1 MFLESITIKDVA
13 KLCGVGVT
21 TVSRAINNHPD
32 INEETKKR
40 VLSIVEQ
47 YGYVPNNSARNLKRS
62 ETKNIAIL
70 VKGITNPFFSNM
82 IKVFEQEIQ
91 TKKNTFLLH
100 KVDENE
106 NEIKVA
112 MELIKEKRLRGI
124 IFLGGAFNHSQGDFD
139 KLSVPFV
146 LCTIPIT
153 KGSNLKCASVSVDDK
168 LESYKIVDYLCKQG
182 HKKIAIIGASDSDE
196 SIGKLRLEG
205 YRKALKDNGL
215 EINDRLRFIMKEDIE
230 SYSVGNGYAVM
241 NEVLESEVA
250 KEITAVF
257 AIADSLAIG
266 ACRAVFDKG
275 LRIPEDYSITG
286 FDGIEMCNYYNP
298 TITTIRQPVED
309 MAKATTKLLF
319 DIIKDSKNMQ
329 KIVFEAELVEGN
341 SSRIIS

>member
-1 MFLESITIKDVA
+1 MESITIKDVA

-32 INEETKKR
+32 INEDTKKKI
-40 VLSIVEQ
+40 LSIVDE

-70 VKGITNPFFSNM
+70 VKGISNPFFSNM

-91 TKKNTFLLH
+91 KKKNTFILH

-124 IFLGGAFNHSQGDFD
+124 IFLGGAFSHSQADFD

-146 LCTIPIT
+146 LCTIPIPT
-153 KGSNLKCASVSVDDK
+153 GSELKCASVSVDDK
-168 LESYKIVDYLCKQG
+168 LESYKIVDYLCKRG
-182 HKKIAIIGASDSDE
+182 HKNIAIISASDKDE

-215 EINDRLRFIMKEDIE
+215 KIDEKLRFIMSEDIE
-230 SYSVGNGYAVM
+230 SYSVANGYAVM
-241 NEVLESEVA
+241 NKILKSEVA
-250 KEITAVF
+250 KDITAVF

-275 LRIPEDYSITG
+275 LTIPNDYSITG

-298 TITTIRQPVED
+298 TITTVRQPVED

-319 DIIKDSKNMQ
+319 DIIKDSNNMQ

-341 SSRIIS
+341 SSKIIS

>member
-1 MFLESITIKDVA
+1 MDSITIKDVA
-13 KLCGVGVT
+13 RLSGVGVT

-32 INEETKKR
+32 INEDTKKR
-40 VLSIVEQ
+40 VLSIVDE

-62 ETKNIAIL
+62 GTKNVAVL
-70 VKGITNPFFSNM
+70 VKGISNPFFSNM

-91 TKKNTFLLH
+91 KKKSTFILH
-100 KVDENE
+100 KVDQNE

-124 IFLGGAFNHSQGDFD
+124 IFLGGTFSHSQADLD

-146 LCTIPIT
+146 LCTTPIT
-153 KGSNLKCASVSVDDK
+153 KGSELKCASVSVDDK
-168 LESYKIVDYLCKQG
+168 AESYKIVDYLCKQG
-182 HKKIAIIGASDSDE
+182 HKKIAIIGANDMDQ

-215 EINDRLRFIMKEDIE
+215 KVDERLRFIMKDELE
-230 SYSVGNGYAVM
+230 GYSVANGYAVM
-241 NEVLESEVA
+241 NEIFESVVA

-257 AIADSLAIG
+257 AISDSMAIG
-266 ACRAVFDKG
+266 ACKAVFDKG
-275 LRIPEDYSITG
+275 LSIPNDYSIAG

-298 TITTIRQPVED
+298 TITTIRQPVEE

-319 DIIKDSKNMQ
+319 DIIKDNNNMQ
-329 KIVFEAELVEGN
+329 KMVFEAELIEGN